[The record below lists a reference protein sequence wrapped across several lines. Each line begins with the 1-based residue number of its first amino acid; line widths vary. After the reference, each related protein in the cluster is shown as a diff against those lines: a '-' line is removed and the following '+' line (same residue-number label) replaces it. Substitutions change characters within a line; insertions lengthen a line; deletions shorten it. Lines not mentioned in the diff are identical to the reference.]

1 MLLRSPEVSAETL
14 LLLHSCRE
22 DRRYPQLSVQVA
34 FSHEVAGC
42 PRNCLCPVYGFV
54 EILKNRGACVGDV
67 ACGEVSLSAN
77 NVPNAMR
84 QSRLNSGN
92 CSKPYVLRVKGRL
105 VVAASK

>member
-34 FSHEVAGC
+34 FSHELAGC

-54 EILKNRGACVGDV
+54 EILKNRGG
-67 ACGEVSLSAN
+67 CGAADSRISL
-77 NVPNAMR
+77 R
-84 QSRLNSGN
+84 GR
-92 CSKPYVLRVKGRL
+92 CSMW
-105 VVAASK
+105 